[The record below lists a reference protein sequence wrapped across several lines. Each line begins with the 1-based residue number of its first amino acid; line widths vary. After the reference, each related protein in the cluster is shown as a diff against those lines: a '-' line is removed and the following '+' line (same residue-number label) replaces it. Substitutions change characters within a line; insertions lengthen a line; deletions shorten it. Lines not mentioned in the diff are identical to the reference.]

1 MVFGKLVQRHTARIL
16 GYGTER
22 KWFWQFFDGKSF
34 LIMVFMIAFGIGL
47 SGQRTGAG
55 GLHRRVLHRPG
66 GLPADGG
73 ARFLLAVF
81 PRVILKPC
89 LYFFPSYCYNGREF
103 NAHAVAAVPQN
114 GEAGGT
120 PAQSYL
126 YCKRGR
132 RCTSHWPSG
141 AEKARRRRKRKPG
154 DPLQSG
160 SCVALRWRG
169 AVYPGI
175 RALLSREE
183 GLFASK
189 GDMGKL
195 GSISRSGR
203 GAAALRLHHRH
214 LRRRRRRRGRPLP
227 ACWRGPRCP
236 PCTSTP
242 RRGCGWRR
250 SCWSTPPGKA
260 GPPARCAGRR
270 RRSRRDRRRSSAPG
284 WSAAPGRGS
293 PLTAARGWAG

>member
-1 MVFGKLVQRHTARIL
+1 M
-16 GYGTER
+16 
-22 KWFWQFFDGKSF
+22 
-34 LIMVFMIAFGIGL
+34 
-47 SGQRTGAG
+47 
-55 GLHRRVLHRPG
+55 
-66 GLPADGG
+66 
-73 ARFLLAVF
+73 
-81 PRVILKPC
+81 KPC

-189 GDMGKL
+189 GGHTW
-195 GSISRSGR
+195 GNWSSISRWGGSGC
-203 GAAALRLHHRH
+203 AAAIPPAPARRL
-214 LRRRRRRRGRPLP
+214 LP
-227 ACWRGPRCP
+227 PGPPPCCWRGWRCP

-260 GPPARCAGRR
+260 GPPARCAR
-270 RRSRRDRRRSSAPG
+270 
-284 WSAAPGRGS
+284 
-293 PLTAARGWAG
+293 TAATIPT

>member
-1 MVFGKLVQRHTARIL
+1 MVKKETLLLLAGLVWGAAGFNILRIGLLAYPGHVTLWNLALSALVFGLFQGMVFGKLVQRHTARIL

-34 LIMVFMIAFGIGL
+34 LIMVFMIAFRLGL
-47 SGQRTGAG
+47 RASGLRR

-73 ARFLLAVF
+73 APLFTGSFL
-81 PRVILKPC
+81 RVILKPC

-175 RALLSREE
+175 RALLNREE

-189 GDMGKL
+189 GGHTW
-195 GSISRSGR
+195 GNWSSISRWGGSGC
-203 GAAALRLHHRH
+203 AAAI
-214 LRRRRRRRGRPLP
+214 
-227 ACWRGPRCP
+227 
-236 PCTSTP
+236 
-242 RRGCGWRR
+242 
-250 SCWSTPPGKA
+250 PPGT
-260 GPPARCAGRR
+260 CAGRL
-270 RRSRRDRRRSSAPG
+270 
-284 WSAAPGRGS
+284 AA
-293 PLTAARGWAG
+293 AGGPPPCC